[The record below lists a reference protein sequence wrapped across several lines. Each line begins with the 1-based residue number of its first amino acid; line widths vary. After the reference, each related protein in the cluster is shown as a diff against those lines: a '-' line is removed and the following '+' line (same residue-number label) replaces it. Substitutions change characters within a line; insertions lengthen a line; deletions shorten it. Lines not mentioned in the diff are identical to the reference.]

1 MYKNK
6 NLQIYNVDKN
16 VLFLKNCHQLLD
28 ESLRVFFEFK
38 KDISNPCGVT
48 LVVNCLLCCTI
59 FFLGYFYLYF
69 SISHYLFLLIEEST
83 FRIISLLFLDII

>member
-6 NLQIYNVDKN
+6 NLQIYNVDKD

-38 KDISNPCGVT
+38 KDILKCGVT

-59 FFLGYFYLYF
+59 FFLGYFF
-69 SISHYLFLLIEEST
+69 
-83 FRIISLLFLDII
+83 